1 MTNKFWRHMNIQSQ
15 GIEYIPVCDALFSN
29 INRYIDYQHTFILS
43 QYSLLFLRRYVNNI
57 PSIFYEAVS
66 ELAQE
71 LVLETKICGFD
82 SHQPHHMSHQH
93 NEKCTRLRTV
103 DNVWVRI
110 LDGTPINSH
119 SVTVAQWFLM
129 PLVLVRIQV
138 GAPYSRVPEQ
148 LLGQSAKLLL
158 SSWVQI
164 PPRLP
169 FYLIFS

>member
-1 MTNKFWRHMNIQSQ
+1 MTNKFWRHMNIPSQ
-15 GIEYIPVCDALFSN
+15 GIEYTPVCDALFSN

-93 NEKCTRLRTV
+93 NGKCTRLR
-103 DNVWVRI
+103 NENNGIRSSRI
-110 LDGTPINSH
+110 SDANKLPQRNG
-119 SVTVAQWFLM
+119 SVVVSDAIGPGSNPGGSANMWM
-129 PLVLVRIQV
+129 NNPLY
-138 GAPYSRVPEQ
+138 AC
-148 LLGQSAKLLL
+148 
-158 SSWVQI
+158 
-164 PPRLP
+164 
-169 FYLIFS
+169 